1 MFNAIFGKEGLVAS
15 VDVVVK
21 LLKTKCIPKLL
32 YGLDACPVSSHQF
45 RSLNHVVVSCARKI
59 CNVNT
64 SEIAVVCIKMC
75 GVNDI
80 ADAVA
85 IPGHFSTLKQ
95 VYLFIF
101 SLLSPKLQDFN
112 NC

>member
-1 MFNAIFGKEGLVAS
+1 VFNAIFGKEGLVAS

-85 IPGHFSTLKQ
+85 TCKDE
-95 VYLFIF
+95 FIKRY
-101 SLLSPKLQDFN
+101 SLNSSVICEICSLIVK
-112 NC
+112 